1 MKFGFGTICHYQ
13 NYDTFQKINTCISYI
28 DMSPKDWKRHILHIS
43 GHTSSSFSLRRPICS
58 KWRNTLDAASI
69 YRFQWGGKF
78 GWWLDMLLVVFGM
91 QVCFCFRVS
100 RLNGSCKTATHTSR
114 VNGYSVFWKTHQ
126 HMISLY
132 TLDAMHCTYTYLL
145 AIAAKF
151 LACLCRKII

>member
-78 GWWLDMLLVVFGM
+78 GWWLDMLLVIFGM

-114 VNGYSVFWKTHQ
+114 VNGYSVFLEDPSTYDIFIHARCYA
-126 HMISLY
+126 LY
-132 TLDAMHCTYTYLL
+132 VYVFARYSCQILSM
-145 AIAAKF
+145 F
-151 LACLCRKII
+151 M